1 MSEHLDRAEGIKK
14 VNELIKDIRIAMF
27 TTEDDDGSLVSRPMA
42 TQEAE
47 FDGELWFFAN
57 ESSPKVDQIEQD
69 RNVNLAYVSG
79 GHNYYVSVSGTA
91 SVVHDRA
98 KMEELWK
105 PALKTWFPKGLED
118 PDIALLKVK
127 AEHIQYW
134 DDRAGALEVVAGF
147 VKATVTGKPAQTGET
162 GKIDL

>member
-1 MSEHLDRAEGIKK
+1 
-14 VNELIKDIRIAMF
+14 
-27 TTEDDDGSLVSRPMA
+27 
-42 TQEAE
+42 
-47 FDGELWFFAN
+47 
-57 ESSPKVDQIEQD
+57 
-69 RNVNLAYVSG
+69 
-79 GHNYYVSVSGTA
+79 
-91 SVVHDRA
+91 
-98 KMEELWK
+98 MEELWK